1 MTTSFTP
8 FASLIGGAIIGLA
21 SVLLMAVHGRIMG
34 ATGLLTGAIL
44 PTAPGDRGWRI
55 ALLAGMAS
63 APVAWFLARGT
74 WPPIEVPVGPA
85 ALVAGGLLVG
95 IGVTLGGGCTS
106 GHGVCGLARLSRRS
120 IVATITFMATT
131 AATVFVVR
139 HLFEA
144 TR

>member
-44 PTAPGDRGWRI
+44 PTTPGDRGWRV

-63 APVAWFLARGT
+63 APVAWFLARGAGPT
-74 WPPIEVPVGPA
+74 IEVPVGTA
-85 ALVAGGLLVG
+85 ALGAGGLLVG

-106 GHGVCGLARLSRRS
+106 GHGVCGLARRSRRS
-120 IVATITFMATT
+120 IAATLTFMATT

-139 HLFEA
+139 HILGA
-144 TR
+144 A

>member
-8 FASLIGGAIIGLA
+8 YASLVGGAIIGLA
-21 SVLLMAVHGRIMG
+21 SVLLMALHGRIMG

-44 PTAPGDRGWRI
+44 PTTPGDRGWRI

-63 APVAWFLARGT
+63 APVAWLVARGT
-74 WPPIEVPVGPA
+74 WPPIEVPVGTA

-120 IVATITFMATT
+120 IVATLTFMAAT

-139 HLFEA
+139 HLLGA
-144 TR
+144 S